1 MNAKEELIQRLGDV
15 ALATKLETLD
25 AINFVLKR
33 LLEEEV
39 SANEQG
45 TEKRPLTER
54 EILTAFTIAIDGIIK
69 LEEEKLDVH

>member
-1 MNAKEELIQRLGDV
+1 MSAKEELIQCLGDV
-15 ALATKLETLD
+15 ALATKLDALD

-39 SANEQG
+39 SANKQG

-54 EILTAFTIAIDGIIK
+54 EILTAFTIAIDGIIERETK
-69 LEEEKLDVH
+69 QLNKK

>member
-1 MNAKEELIQRLGDV
+1 MNAKEELIQCLGDV

-25 AINFVLKR
+25 AITFVLKR

-39 SANEQG
+39 FVNEQK

-54 EILTAFTIAIDGIIK
+54 EILTAFTIAIDGIIERETKK
-69 LEEEKLDVH
+69 LNKK